1 MIDYENNT
9 RDLFYDAFQTGKI
22 RMARKPFDAED
33 TTSTD
38 FFNLPQNIKDA
49 LVDLPEVPVDDSIFG
64 NGINENAMGF
74 FGQMGID
81 SEKHQFYILSTDN
94 QVFFVYN
101 QGYDYARY
109 VTELINIKF
118 ED

>member
-22 RMARKPFDAED
+22 RMARKPFDSGD
-33 TTSTD
+33 TTDTD

-49 LVDLPEVPVDDSIFG
+49 LVDLPEVPIENDIFG

-74 FGQMGID
+74 FSHMGID
-81 SEKHQFYILSTDN
+81 PEKHQFYILSTEN
-94 QVFFVYN
+94 QVFFVDN

-109 VTELINIKF
+109 VTELKNIKF